1 MRAFKSIAV
10 MLIGSLYSQAGLL
23 QAEQYANSPQR
34 NNRKAYAFW
43 NQPSLKALG
52 LHGAAKNKLS
62 QKGKRKRARQS
73 GVTVK
78 AMYK

>member
-1 MRAFKSIAV
+1 MRNLRSMAV
-10 MLIGSLYSQAGLL
+10 MLIGSLYSQTNLL

-43 NQPSLKALG
+43 NQPSLKSLG
-52 LHGAAKNKLS
+52 LAGAASNKLS

-73 GVTVK
+73 GLTVK